1 MNTRRQR
8 NGPRRPPRR
17 AGAEFFLGVDGGG
30 TKTRA
35 VLVDAAG
42 RVRGTGEAGP
52 SNYHNTGIDRAMA
65 NIREAARAAGARTAR
80 PAAAFLGCAAVKSA
94 RDGATLTAAAEA
106 ARIAPAGTITVAS
119 DMYNALA
126 GGLSGRPGIALIA
139 GTGSNCVGRDA
150 SGATF
155 MCGGWGWLMGDE
167 GSAAAVALEAVR
179 VCVRAADGRARRT
192 ALLAPLLE
200 FLGVAEP
207 DELSARLY
215 VDGWTPG
222 ELAAFAPVVERL
234 ADSGDASAIAI
245 LKSGAKS
252 LAGLVAGTIRAL
264 HFPGGPEVIILGGC
278 ARNGPL
284 YPSMITGAVRRAC
297 PSAHL
302 LEPEHSTL
310 YGAALNALRSAG
322 LPARRIRG
330 WD

>member
-1 MNTRRQR
+1 MSAPTRRR
-8 NGPRRPPRR
+8 GRGTDAPL
-17 AGAEFFLGVDGGG
+17 FLGVDGGG

-35 VLVDAAG
+35 VLVDATG

-52 SNYHNTGIDRAMA
+52 SNYHNTGLGPTMD
-65 NIREAARAAGARTAR
+65 NIRQAARAAGAGTAR

-94 RDGATLTAAAEA
+94 RDGAVLTAAAEA
-106 ARIAPAGTITVAS
+106 ARIAPAGTVTVAS

-167 GSAAAVALEAVR
+167 GSAAAIALEAVR

-234 ADSGDASAIAI
+234 AGAGDRAALAI
-245 LKSGAKS
+245 LQSGAKS
-252 LAGLVAGTIRAL
+252 LAALVAGTARAL
-264 HFPGGPEVIILGGC
+264 RFPGGPEVSILGGC
-278 ARNGPL
+278 ARSGPL
-284 YPSMITGAVRRAC
+284 YPPMITAAVRRAC
-297 PSAHL
+297 PSARL
-302 LEPEHSTL
+302 VEAEHSTL
-310 YGAALNALRSAG
+310 YGAALNALRAGG

-330 WD
+330 LD